1 MTRRLR
7 RGKPPKRVQPEERE
21 KVLESSGARD
31 NVAGQLGTWSEGW
44 GEGGGQDRDNP
55 SKANR
60 YSYTSCL
67 PCSALS
73 RLCPCQLYKQVG
85 KFEEKNIL
93 YNENSLK
100 KLKSVFEFNKGI
112 REGLQTRT
120 YTSLRCNTTLPRY
133 FLSLCLFVLL
143 SFWFSLSF
151 CPFVLL
157 SSCPFG
163 VLAFCPFAFFSL

>member
-1 MTRRLR
+1 MTTL
-7 RGKPPKRVQPEERE
+7 
-21 KVLESSGARD
+21 A
-31 NVAGQLGTWSEGW
+31 
-44 GEGGGQDRDNP
+44 
-55 SKANR
+55 R

-73 RLCPCQLYKQVG
+73 RLCQLYKQVG
-85 KFEEKNIL
+85 KFEEKHIL

-133 FLSLCLFVLL
+133 FLSLCPFVSLSLCPFVLLVQFVLL
-143 SFWFSLSF
+143 SSCPLVLLSF

-157 SSCPFG
+157 PFY
-163 VLAFCPFAFFSL
+163 FFFL